1 MQQKPKERLIYGVVF
16 LLFVILSFVFIG
28 NSGADDLTGSLQIEN
43 EENLNFDE
51 RQADLRRML
60 AKNGFSNLECARGVW
75 PTVKCEFDLVTA
87 EVSEQEEITELVTEM
102 VQDIAFEDLDSNK
115 SLSCFDLNDLHVYAN
130 QDMHYGKVRATC
142 ILNLREFEN

>member
-1 MQQKPKERLIYGVVF
+1 MQQTPKERLIYGVVF

-60 AKNGFSNLECARGVW
+60 SKNGFSNLECARGVW
-75 PTVKCEFDLVTA
+75 PTVKCEFDLVTS
-87 EVSEQEEITELVTEM
+87 EVSEPEEITELVTEM

-115 SLSCFDLNDLHVYAN
+115 SLSCFDLNDLNVYSN
-130 QDMHYGKVRATC
+130 EDMHYGKVRATC